1 MTHIY
6 LFDIDGTL
14 YSNKYHEI
22 DPELLQEFQI
32 LHDRGDKIYLVSSR
46 SPYEMRHLPLSFLQ
60 FPFNGLVLEG
70 GAASY
75 DQDKGL
81 IDARLIPNEDVKA
94 VRNYCRDNEL
104 LWRYSGPDGNFF
116 NSEEDPAVRTHWRKL
131 YMTTP
136 MVKPWIGDDVC
147 NILIWTKDEKQQ
159 HEIRELLPES
169 SLVFYSSCVEIRAKG
184 VSKEDVLERI
194 RKNNEPCRIFSFG
207 DGMND
212 IEMLKRA
219 DHGVAVGNA
228 CDAVKAAADE
238 VIDPVWDNG
247 VTKWLKLQRQRAN
260 I

>member
-1 MTHIY
+1 M
-6 LFDIDGTL
+6 
-14 YSNKYHEI
+14 
-22 DPELLQEFQI
+22 
-32 LHDRGDKIYLVSSR
+32 
-46 SPYEMRHLPLSFLQ
+46 
-60 FPFNGLVLEG
+60 
-70 GAASY
+70 
-75 DQDKGL
+75 
-81 IDARLIPNEDVKA
+81 
-94 VRNYCRDNEL
+94 
-104 LWRYSGPDGNFF
+104 
-116 NSEEDPAVRTHWRKL
+116 
-131 YMTTP
+131 
-136 MVKPWIGDDVC
+136 
-147 NILIWTKDEKQQ
+147 
-159 HEIRELLPES
+159 
-169 SLVFYSSCVEIRAKG
+169 EIRAKG